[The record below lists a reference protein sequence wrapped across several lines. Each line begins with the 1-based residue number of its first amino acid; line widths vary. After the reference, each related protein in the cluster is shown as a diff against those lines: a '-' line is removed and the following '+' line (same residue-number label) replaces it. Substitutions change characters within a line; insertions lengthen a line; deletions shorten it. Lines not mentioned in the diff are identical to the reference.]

1 MKSKKFYICCFITC
15 SIFSILVKV
24 NREKLYG
31 IDLSIDI
38 LLGSSPSFLYL
49 LGLSSLCTI
58 ITEQSKPKSDLKG
71 SLLLMLGALS
81 YEIEQYWF
89 SGVFDFYDVIATL
102 LAFFVFLLFH
112 IDFTH
117 LKKSESNSR

>member
-1 MKSKKFYICCFITC
+1 M
-15 SIFSILVKV
+15 

-49 LGLSSLCTI
+49 LGLSSLFAI
-58 ITEQSKPKSDLKG
+58 ITGQSKPNSVLKG

-81 YEIEQYWF
+81 YEIEQYW
-89 SGVFDFYDVIATL
+89 SSRVFDFYDVVATL

-112 IDFTH
+112 IHIEGIH